1 MFFGWPAG
9 YVLFGR
15 AAPALPS
22 AIINQT
28 PTLMK
33 KLLSILLLSW
43 LTLGTGHGQA
53 ISPYLAGQNAWLPTA
68 LGTAVYNGQLD
79 YLWPVVKK
87 SKVKMVRIG
96 GNGVNSNL
104 VTNAQYIALIDSIRR
119 IGAEPMVQV
128 SEGRGR
134 FTAAQAAQVV
144 QYVNVTMG
152 RNVQYWIIGN
162 EPDLNNTAQPNPVPV
177 AGVAAYIKS
186 FASAMKAVDPSILTV
201 GPENASYGSTYM
213 PSLVGGTNDITGT
226 DANGRYYIDVI
237 SFHSYAFNGT
247 QSRSAV
253 LGAAQTLT
261 NNVTNLLGLMAAA
274 NTKNNRTGAN
284 ALRWALTE
292 FNIDYANPTANT
304 VEGVGVHS
312 FLNGQ
317 YWAEVFGVG
326 MKYEGVSM
334 QPWSIHEGSGARGTG
349 DLGYLD
355 GPTAATVKP
364 RSAYWHEM
372 LVSEN
377 LHGTNLNA
385 TDNQTTVKVLSSSDN
400 GTTAVMVLNES
411 DVTDYDFTVQL
422 DGATVPGAA
431 ALKINVPAG
440 INTAYN
446 DKIYAQSTLVL
457 LFNSQGALTRKIV
470 YSLQHAQ
477 QALPPSY
484 RNPGYNVT
492 LASFSSD
499 KTFACVAPE
508 AVNFTASVLGEATSL
523 TWDFGAGATPA
534 TGTGRGP
541 IAVTYATAGN
551 KTVSLTLVNAD
562 TTIVTTKA
570 NYLPVS
576 SCIRTPYPATVPV
589 IPGMVKAIEYDNGGE
604 NVAYHDTEV
613 ANRGAAADP
622 NVPRPTEGV
631 DTSNS
636 GEGLGEVGY
645 TASGEWLKYT
655 VNVLRT
661 GLYQLR
667 VRVSTGA
674 TSTGSVRLSVNDV
687 DRTGVVAVPATG
699 SFGTY
704 QDVVISNVY
713 LEASAN
719 TTLKFDI
726 VSGGFNFSKLTF
738 TEQPLT
744 GIVVNRMYNGSSTSD
759 GSTDAVELLVTQ
771 DHLDIRG
778 LIVKDF
784 ETNLTSDTGG
794 KIQFK
799 DNALWKDLRIGT
811 TIVLRRLASG
821 IAGYATDVDASDFT
835 VDMLMEN
842 TTYLA
847 DLSNAGQNFNL
858 TQTDMVLL
866 KTGAA
871 SGIDNPVH
879 ALVSNNGSTNALYTG
894 LTGPKLVFGTGL
906 ATGAF
911 LYPLNPAQSTADY
924 SGTAVASNTSANR
937 TWGYGSGSG
946 NMSYI
951 NTLRGL
957 AVTPPTMVVNRI
969 YNGSNDGTGNLDAVE
984 LLVVQDHLD
993 VRGMIVKDFETNG
1006 TADTGGKYQFTNTA
1020 FWSDLRSGTTIVLR
1034 QLAGPAG
1041 YAPDY
1046 DASDFTLDFL
1056 LGNTTYLTTLAS
1068 NFNITQ
1074 YDMVMIKAAGSPA
1087 AGVTGAIHTFATRL
1101 AMGGAGAATTANYT
1115 AAPNYKMAAPD
1126 LDNSG
1131 SPSKFVYPLN
1141 PTQALADYNG
1151 AGKANA
1157 SGSTVLNWGYGF
1169 GQPNIDYIQSLRN
1182 AVTGPDLVV
1191 ASGQRLSAGGSYNS
1205 ITVQRGGT
1213 LRLLGATNVASAVQV
1228 QSGSVF
1234 TSNCQVLSGAA
1245 SFELQAGAELQICDP
1260 AGIAATGATGAI
1272 QVTGTRTFDLDAAY
1286 TYNGTAT
1293 QLTGAGLPSQVRNLT
1308 VNNTL
1313 GLTLSQGVSVAQV
1326 ARLQTG
1332 NLSTGGQPFVLLS
1345 TVDGTAL
1352 IDNTG
1357 GVVTG
1362 SGTMQR
1368 AITGGVAG
1376 PAYRHFS
1383 SPVANAPFSS
1393 LNTPGF
1399 APTFNSAYNTSAAPG
1414 SVSPFPT
1421 VFGYDEGR
1429 IATVTSNYGAF
1440 DKGWFSPA
1448 SASDVMQ
1455 PTHGYTVNMPVTTAP
1470 VAFTGTFNNAAQNSG
1485 ALNRGTDADAGWQ
1498 LLGNPYPSPLDWNTV
1513 TTAQRPGLDAAMY
1526 VYQSTGHYAGT
1537 YRSYAN
1543 GVGTSPLVVAGSGY
1557 FVRVSTPGTP
1567 GAVNLTNAN
1576 RVTSFAAQPV
1586 FGRGMADSRPMLHL
1600 QLTGANLS
1608 DDAFLYLQTGA
1619 TAGVDTEFDATKLP
1633 NPAGLDLATLSGTRP
1648 LAINGLPVLGAA
1660 EVVVPLHL
1668 RVQQAGSFTFEVADL
1683 ANFGNNP
1690 VYLRDALT
1698 GTQQQ
1703 LATGTTYAF
1712 TLATAASGIG
1722 RFSLVLRPATVT
1734 ATRAELNAATVSI
1747 YPNPAHGPFTVLLP
1761 PLAGQREVRATLF
1774 NALGQAVLT
1783 RTIELNA
1790 AGATAEFPTAALAV
1804 GVYTLR
1810 LQAEGQ
1816 TLTKRVVL
1824 E

>member
-1 MFFGWPAG
+1 
-9 YVLFGR
+9 
-15 AAPALPS
+15 
-22 AIINQT
+22 
-28 PTLMK
+28 MK

-43 LTLGTGHGQA
+43 LTLGTSHAQD

-152 RNVQYWIIGN
+152 RNIRYWIIGN
-162 EPDLNNTAQPNPVPV
+162 EPDLNNTAQPNPVSV

-186 FASAMKAVDPSILTV
+186 FASAMKAVDPTILTV

-213 PSLVGGTNDITGT
+213 PSLVGGANDITGT

-247 QSRSAV
+247 QTRSAV
-253 LGAAQTLT
+253 LTAAQTLT
-261 NNVTNLLGLMAAA
+261 NNVTNLLSLMAAA

-334 QPWSIHEGSGARGTG
+334 MPWSIHEGSGARGTG

-385 TDNQTTVKVLSSSDN
+385 TDNQTTVKVLSSTDN
-400 GTTAVMVLNES
+400 GTTAVMLLNES

-422 DGATVPGAA
+422 DGATVPGTA

-440 INTAYN
+440 INNFYN

-457 LFNSQGALTRKIV
+457 LFNAQGTLTRKIV

-477 QALPPSY
+477 QTLPPTYLS
-484 RNPGYNVT
+484 PGHNVT

-499 KTFACVAPE
+499 KTFTCVAPE
-508 AVNFTASVLGEATSL
+508 AVNFTASVLGEVTSL

-541 IAVTYATAGN
+541 IAVTYATPGN
-551 KTVSLTLVNAD
+551 KTISLTLVNAD
-562 TTIVTTKA
+562 TTIVNTKA

-576 SCIRTPYPATVPV
+576 NCIRTPYPATVPV
-589 IPGMVKAIEYDNGGE
+589 IPGVVKAVEYDNGGE
-604 NVAYHDTEV
+604 NVAYHDTET

-674 TSTGSVRLSVNDV
+674 TSTGSLRLAVNDV
-687 DRTGVVAVPATG
+687 DRTGTVAVPATG

-704 QDVVISNVY
+704 QDVVINNVY
-713 LEASAN
+713 LEASPT
-719 TTLKFDI
+719 TTLRFDI

-738 TEQPLT
+738 AEQPLT

-794 KIQFK
+794 RLQFK

-811 TIVLRRLASG
+811 TIVLRRLTSG
-821 IAGYATDVDASDFT
+821 ITGYATDVDASDFT

-842 TTYLA
+842 TTYLT
-847 DLSNAGQNFNL
+847 DLSGAGQNFNL
-858 TQTDMVLL
+858 TNTDMVLL

-879 ALVSNNGSTNALYTG
+879 ALVSNNGSASALYTG
-894 LTGPKLVFGTGL
+894 LTGPKLVFNAILNTGY
-906 ATGAF
+906 F

-924 SGTAVASNTSANR
+924 NGTSAATSNTTTR
-937 TWGYGSGSG
+937 TWGYGYGTG
-946 NMSYI
+946 NSNYI
-951 NTLRGL
+951 STLRGL
-957 AVTPPTMVVNRI
+957 ALTPPTVVVNRI

-1006 TADTGGKYQFTNTA
+1006 TADNGGKYQFTNSA

-1046 DASDFTLDFL
+1046 DASDFTLDML
-1056 LGNTTYLTTLAS
+1056 LGNTTYLTNVGGGS
-1068 NFNITQ
+1068 IFNITQ

-1087 AGVTGAIHTFATRL
+1087 TGVAGAIHTFATRL
-1101 AMGGAGAATTANYT
+1101 AMAGAGGATMANFT

-1126 LDNSG
+1126 LDNGG

-1141 PTQALADYNG
+1141 PTQTLADYNG

-1157 SGSTVLNWGYGF
+1157 SGSTALNWGYGF

-1182 AVTGPDLVV
+1182 ATTGPDLVV
-1191 ASGQRLSAGGSYNS
+1191 AGGQRLSAGGSYNS
-1205 ITVQRGGT
+1205 ITVQPGGLLT
-1213 LRLLGATNVASAVQV
+1213 LLGATSVASAVQV
-1228 QSGSVF
+1228 QTGGVF
-1234 TSNCQVLSGAA
+1234 STSCKTLTGAA
-1245 SFELQAGAELQICDP
+1245 TFELQAGAELQICDP

-1272 QVTGTRTFDLDAAY
+1272 QVTGNRTFDVDASY
-1286 TYNGTAT
+1286 TYNGTAA
-1293 QLTGAGLPSQVRNLT
+1293 QLTGAGLPAQVRNLT
-1308 VNNTL
+1308 VNNSL
-1313 GLTLSQGVSVAQV
+1313 GLTLSQGVSIAQV
-1326 ARLQTG
+1326 TRLQTG
-1332 NLSTGGQPFVLLS
+1332 NLSTNGQAFVLLS
-1345 TVDGTAL
+1345 SAAGTAL

-1368 AITGGVAG
+1368 AVTSTVTG

-1383 SPVANAPFSS
+1383 SPVAGATFAS
-1393 LNTPGF
+1393 LSMPGF
-1399 APTFNSAYNTSAAPG
+1399 VPTFNPAYNTSGTPG
-1414 SVSPFPT
+1414 AVAPFPT

-1448 SASDVMQ
+1448 DATDVMQ
-1455 PTHGYTVNMPVTTAP
+1455 PTRGYTVNAPVTTAP
-1470 VAFTGTFNNAAQNSG
+1470 VAFTGTFNNAAQPSG

-1498 LLGNPYPSPLDWNTV
+1498 LLGNPYPAPLDWSTV
-1513 TTAQRPGLDAAMY
+1513 APAQRPGLDAAAY

-1586 FGRGMADSRPMLHL
+1586 FGRGVADTRPLLHL
-1600 QLTGANLS
+1600 QLTGTTLS
-1608 DDAFLYLQTGA
+1608 DDAFLYLQAGA
-1619 TAGVDTEFDATKLP
+1619 TAGVDAEFDAVKLP
-1633 NPAGLDLATLSGTRP
+1633 NPSGLDLATLASTRP
-1648 LAINGLPVLGAA
+1648 LAINGLPLLGAA

-1668 RVQQAGSFTFEVADL
+1668 RVPQAGNFTFEVADL
-1683 ANFGNNP
+1683 NNFGSTT
-1690 VYLRDALT
+1690 VLLRDAAT
-1698 GTQQQ
+1698 GTQQL
-1703 LATGTTYAF
+1703 LAAGTRYAF
-1712 TLATAASGIG
+1712 TLATAASGTG

-1734 ATRAELNAATVSI
+1734 ATRAELNSTTVSL
-1747 YPNPAHGPFTVLLP
+1747 YPNPAHSSFTVLLP
-1761 PLAGQREVRATLF
+1761 PLTGQREVRATLF

-1790 AGATAEFPTAALAV
+1790 AGATAEFQTSALAV

-1810 LQAEGQ
+1810 LQAAGQ

>member
-1 MFFGWPAG
+1 
-9 YVLFGR
+9 
-15 AAPALPS
+15 
-22 AIINQT
+22 
-28 PTLMK
+28 MK

-43 LTLGTGHGQA
+43 LTLGVGYGQA

-68 LGTAVYNGQLD
+68 LGTQVYNGLLD
-79 YLWPVVKK
+79 RLWPVVKQ
-87 SKVKMVRIG
+87 SKVRMVRIG

-144 QYVNVTMG
+144 QYVNITMG
-152 RNVQYWIIGN
+152 RNIRYWIIGN
-162 EPDLNNTAQPNPVPV
+162 EPDLNNTSQPNPVPV
-177 AGVAAYIKS
+177 AGVAAYIKA
-186 FASAMKAVDPSILTV
+186 FASAMKAVDPTILTV
-201 GPENASYGSTYM
+201 GPENASYGGSYM
-213 PSLVGGTNDITGT
+213 PSLVGGANDITGT

-247 QSRSAV
+247 QSRAAV

-274 NTKNNRTGAN
+274 NTKNNRTGTN

-355 GPTAATVKP
+355 GSTVASIKP

-385 TDNQTTVKVLSSSDN
+385 TDNQTAVKVLSSMDN

-422 DGATVPGAA
+422 DGTTVPGAA

-440 INTAYN
+440 INAAYN

-457 LFNSQGALTRKIV
+457 LFNAQGTLTRKIV

-477 QALPPSY
+477 QTLPPTY
-484 RNPGYNVT
+484 LNPDQTFT
-492 LASFSSD
+492 LANFTAD
-499 KTFACVAPE
+499 KTFTCTAPE
-508 AVNFTASVLGEATSL
+508 AVTYSATVLGEFTSIN
-523 TWDFGAGATPA
+523 WNFGAGATPA
-534 TGTGRGP
+534 TGTGKTP
-541 IAVTYATAGN
+541 PAVTYATAGTP
-551 KTVSLTLVNAD
+551 TVTMTLVNPD
-562 TTIVTTKA
+562 TTIV
-570 NYLPVS
+570 VS
-576 SCIRTPYPATVPV
+576 KSVVQVSACVRTPYSGTAAV
-589 IPGMVKAIEYDNGGE
+589 IPGIIKAVEYDNGGE
-604 NVAYHDTEV
+604 GVAYRDSDV

-622 NVPRPTEGV
+622 TVPRPTEGV
-631 DTSNS
+631 DTEN
-636 GEGLGEVGY
+636 GDAGYTNVGY
-645 TASGEWLKYT
+645 SATGEWLKYT

-661 GLYQLR
+661 GLYR
-667 VRVSTGA
+667 VTVRVSTGA
-674 TSTGSVRLSVNDV
+674 TSTGSLRLSVNDV
-687 DRTGVVAVPATG
+687 DRTGVVPVPTTG
-699 SFGTY
+699 GFNTY
-704 QDVVISNVY
+704 QDLVINNVY
-713 LEASAN
+713 LEASPSA
-719 TTLKFDI
+719 TLKFDI
-726 VSGGFNFSKLTF
+726 VSASLNFSKLTF
-738 TEQPLT
+738 VEQPLT
-744 GIVVNRMYNGSSTSD
+744 GIVVNRTYNGSSTSD

-821 IAGYATDVDASDFT
+821 ITGYATDVDASDFT
-835 VDMLMEN
+835 LDMLMEN

-879 ALVSNNGSTNALYTG
+879 ALVSNNGSTNAFYTG
-894 LTGPKLVFGTGL
+894 LTGPKLVFATGL
-906 ATGAF
+906 GTGAF
-911 LYPLNPAQSTADY
+911 LYPTNPAQSTADY
-924 SGTAVASNTSANR
+924 NGTAVASSTSATR
-937 TWGYGSGSG
+937 TWGFGFGTA
-946 NMSYI
+946 NMNYI
-951 NTLRGL
+951 STLRGL
-957 AVTPPTMVVNRI
+957 AVTPPAIVVNRI

-993 VRGMIVKDFETNG
+993 VRGMVVKDFETNG
-1006 TADTGGKYQFTNTA
+1006 TADNGGKYQFTNTA

-1041 YAPDY
+1041 YVPDY
-1046 DASDFTLDFL
+1046 DASDFTLDML
-1056 LGNTTYLTTLAS
+1056 LGTPTYLT
-1068 NFNITQ
+1068 NVGGNNIFNITQ
-1074 YDMVMIKAAGSPA
+1074 YDMVMVKAAGSPA
-1087 AGVTGAIHTFATRL
+1087 AGVTGAVHTFATRL
-1101 AMGGAGAATTANYT
+1101 ALGGSVAAGTTANYT
-1115 AAPNYKMAAPD
+1115 AAPNYKMAAPN
-1126 LDNSG
+1126 LDNGG

-1141 PTQALADYNG
+1141 PTQTLVDYNG
-1151 AGKANA
+1151 AGKADA
-1157 SGSTVLNWGYGF
+1157 SGSTALNWGYGF

-1205 ITVQRGGT
+1205 ITVQRGGLLT
-1213 LRLLGATNVASAVQV
+1213 LLGSTSVASSVQV
-1228 QSGSVF
+1228 QAGGVLA
-1234 TSNCQVLSGAA
+1234 SNCQALSGAA
-1245 SFELQAGAELQICDP
+1245 SFEVQAGAELQICDP
-1260 AGIAATGATGAI
+1260 AGISATSASGAI
-1272 QVTGTRTFDLDAAY
+1272 QVTGSRTFDADATY
-1286 TYNGTAT
+1286 TYNGTAA
-1293 QLTGAGLPSQVRNLT
+1293 QITGAGLPSQVRNLT
-1308 VNNTL
+1308 VNNAL

-1332 NLSTGGQPFVLLS
+1332 NLATASQPFVLLS
-1345 TVDGTAL
+1345 SADGTAL
-1352 IDNTG
+1352 IDNSG
-1357 GVVTG
+1357 GVVMG

-1368 AITGGVAG
+1368 AVTSSVTG

-1383 SPVANAPFSS
+1383 SPVTAAPFSS
-1393 LNTPGF
+1393 LATTGF
-1399 APTFNSAYNTSAAPG
+1399 GPTLNAAYNTSATPG
-1414 SVSPFPT
+1414 AVAPFPT

-1448 SASDVMQ
+1448 AATDLMQ
-1455 PTHGYTVNMPVTTAP
+1455 PTRGYTVNMPVTAAP
-1470 VAFTGTFNNAAQNSG
+1470 VSFTGTFNNAAQNSG

-1513 TTAQRPGLDAAMY
+1513 TPAQRPGLDAAVY
-1526 VYQSTGHYAGT
+1526 VYQSTGRYAGT

-1557 FVRVSTPGTP
+1557 FVRVSTAGTP

-1586 FGRGMADSRPMLHL
+1586 FGRGLADSRPLLHL
-1600 QLTGANLS
+1600 QLAGAGLS
-1608 DDAFLYLQTGA
+1608 DDAFLYLQAGA
-1619 TAGVDTEFDATKLP
+1619 MAGVDTEFDAAKLL
-1633 NPAGLDLATLSGTRP
+1633 NPAGLDLATLSGARP
-1648 LAINGLPVLGAA
+1648 LAINGLPLLGTA

-1668 RVQQAGSFTFEVADL
+1668 RVPQAGNFTFEVVDL
-1683 ANFGNNP
+1683 ANFGSTP

-1698 GTQQQ
+1698 GTQQL
-1703 LATGTTYAF
+1703 LATGTTYAL
-1712 TLATAASGIG
+1712 TLATATSGTG

-1734 ATRAELNAATVSI
+1734 AARAELSAATVSL
-1747 YPNPAHGPFTVLLP
+1747 YPNPAHGSFTVLLP
-1761 PLAGQREVRATLF
+1761 PLAGQREVRATLL

-1783 RTIELNA
+1783 RTIGLNA
-1790 AGATAEFPTAALAV
+1790 AGATAEFQTSALAA
-1804 GVYTLR
+1804 GMYTLR

>member
-1 MFFGWPAG
+1 
-9 YVLFGR
+9 
-15 AAPALPS
+15 
-22 AIINQT
+22 
-28 PTLMK
+28 MK

-43 LTLGTGHGQA
+43 LALSTGHGQA

-68 LGTAVYNGQLD
+68 LGTQVYNGLLD
-79 YLWPVVKK
+79 RLWPVVKQ
-87 SKVKMVRIG
+87 SKVRMVRIG

-119 IGAEPMVQV
+119 IGAEPMVTV

-144 QYVNVTMG
+144 QYVNITMG
-152 RNVQYWIIGN
+152 RNIRYWIIGN
-162 EPDLNNTAQPNPVPV
+162 EPDLNNTSQPNPVPV

-186 FASAMKAVDPSILTV
+186 FASAMKAVDPTILTV
-201 GPENASYGSTYM
+201 GPENASYGGSYM
-213 PSLVGGTNDITGT
+213 PSLVGGANDITGT

-247 QSRSAV
+247 QTRAAV

-261 NNVTNLLGLMAAA
+261 NNVNNLLGLMAAA

-355 GPTAATVKP
+355 GSTVAAIKP

-372 LVSEN
+372 LMSEN

-385 TDNQTTVKVLSSSDN
+385 TDNQATVKVLSSTDN

-422 DGATVPGAA
+422 DGATVPGTA

-440 INTAYN
+440 INAAYN

-477 QALPPSY
+477 QTLPPTYLS
-484 RNPGYNVT
+484 PGHNVT

-499 KTFACVAPE
+499 KTFTCVAPE

-551 KTVSLTLVNAD
+551 KTIALTLVNAD
-562 TTIVTTKA
+562 TTIVNTKV

-576 SCIRTPYPATVPV
+576 SCIRTPYPTTVPV
-589 IPGMVKAIEYDNGGE
+589 IPGVVKAIEYDNGGE
-604 NVAYHDTEV
+604 NVAYHDTET

-636 GEGLGEVGY
+636 GEGIGEVGY

-674 TSTGSVRLSVNDV
+674 TSTGSLRLSVNDV

-713 LEASAN
+713 LEAAAT

-738 TEQPLT
+738 AEQPLT

-811 TIVLRRLASG
+811 TIVLRRLTSG
-821 IAGYATDVDASDFT
+821 ITGYATDVDASDFT

-847 DLSNAGQNFNL
+847 DLSNSGQNFNL
-858 TQTDMVLL
+858 TNTDMVLL

-894 LTGPKLVFGTGL
+894 LTGPKLVFNAVL
-906 ATGAF
+906 NTGAF
-911 LYPLNPAQSTADY
+911 LYPTNPAQSTADY
-924 SGTAVASNTSANR
+924 NGTAVASSTSTTRN
-937 TWGYGSGSG
+937 WGYGFGTG
-946 NMSYI
+946 NTSYI

-957 AVTPPTMVVNRI
+957 AVTPPSIVVNRI

-1006 TADTGGKYQFTNTA
+1006 TADNGGKYQFTNNA

-1041 YAPDY
+1041 YVPDY
-1046 DASDFTLDFL
+1046 DASDFTLDML
-1056 LGNTTYLTTLAS
+1056 LGNTAYLTNVGGTS
-1068 NFNITQ
+1068 IFNITQ
-1074 YDMVMIKAAGSPA
+1074 YDMVMVKAAGSPA

-1101 AMGGAGAATTANYT
+1101 ALGGSVAAGTSANYT
-1115 AAPNYKMAAPD
+1115 ATPNYKMAAPN
-1126 LDNSG
+1126 LDNGG

-1141 PTQALADYNG
+1141 PTQTLADYTG
-1151 AGKANA
+1151 TGKADA
-1157 SGSTVLNWGYGF
+1157 SGSTALNWGYGF

-1191 ASGQRLSAGGSYNS
+1191 ASGQRLTAGGSYNS
-1205 ITVQRGGT
+1205 ITVQPGGLLT
-1213 LRLLGATNVASAVQV
+1213 LLGATSVSSAVQV
-1228 QSGSVF
+1228 QAGGVF
-1234 TSNCQVLSGAA
+1234 VSNCQALGGAA
-1245 SFELQAGAELQICDP
+1245 SFQLQAGAELQICDP
-1260 AGIAATGATGAI
+1260 AGIAASGTTGAI
-1272 QVTGTRTFDLDAAY
+1272 QVTGSRTFDADATY
-1286 TYNGTAT
+1286 TYNGTAA
-1293 QLTGAGLPSQVRNLT
+1293 QLTGAGLPAQVRNLT

-1313 GLTLSQGVSVAQV
+1313 GLTLSQGVSVAQM
-1326 ARLQTG
+1326 ARLQSG
-1332 NLSTGGQPFVLLS
+1332 NLNTSGQSFVLLS
-1345 TVDGTAL
+1345 TADGTAL

-1368 AITGGVAG
+1368 AITGGATG
-1376 PAYRHFS
+1376 LGYRHFS
-1383 SPVANAPFSS
+1383 SPVAGATFGS
-1393 LNTPGF
+1393 LATTGF
-1399 APTFNSAYNTSAAPG
+1399 APTFNSAYNTSATPG
-1414 SVSPFPT
+1414 AVSPFPT
-1421 VFGYDEGR
+1421 VFGYDESR

-1448 SASDVMQ
+1448 AATDVMQ
-1455 PTHGYTVNMPVTTAP
+1455 PTRGYTVNMPVTTAP

-1513 TTAQRPGLDAAMY
+1513 TAAQRPGLDAAMY
-1526 VYQSTGHYAGT
+1526 VYQSTGRYAGT

-1600 QLTGANLS
+1600 QLAGAGLS
-1608 DDAFLYLQTGA
+1608 DDTFLYLQAGA

-1648 LAINGLPVLGAA
+1648 LAINGLPLLGTT

-1668 RVQQAGSFTFEVADL
+1668 RVPQAGSFTFEVADL
-1683 ANFGNNP
+1683 VNFGSNP

-1698 GTQQQ
+1698 GTQQL
-1703 LATGTTYAF
+1703 LATGTAYTLA
-1712 TLATAASGIG
+1712 LATAASGTG

-1734 ATRAELNAATVSI
+1734 AARAELNAATVSL
-1747 YPNPAHGPFTVLLP
+1747 YPNPAHGSFTVLLP
-1761 PLAGQREVRATLF
+1761 PLAGPREVRATLF

-1783 RTIELNA
+1783 RTIGLNA
-1790 AGATAEFPTAALAV
+1790 AGATAEFQTAALAV

-1810 LQAEGQ
+1810 LQAAGQ
-1816 TLTKRVVL
+1816 VLTKRVVL

>member
-1 MFFGWPAG
+1 
-9 YVLFGR
+9 
-15 AAPALPS
+15 
-22 AIINQT
+22 
-28 PTLMK
+28 MK

-68 LGTAVYNGQLD
+68 LGSAVYNGQLD

-87 SKVKMVRIG
+87 SKVRMVRIG

-134 FTAAQAAQVV
+134 FTATQAAQVV
-144 QYVNVTMG
+144 QYVNVTRG
-152 RNVQYWIIGN
+152 RNIRYWIIGN

-177 AGVAAYIKS
+177 AGVAAYIKA
-186 FASAMKAVDPSILTV
+186 FASAMKAVDPSILIV
-201 GPENASYGSTYM
+201 GPENASYGSGYF
-213 PSLVGGTNDITGT
+213 PSLVGGANDITGT

-247 QSRSAV
+247 QTRAAV
-253 LGAAQTLT
+253 LTAAQTLT

-274 NTKNNRTGAN
+274 NTKNSRTGAN

-355 GPTAATVKP
+355 GPNAATVKP

-385 TDNQTTVKVLSSSDN
+385 TDNQTTVKVLSSTDN

-440 INTAYN
+440 INAAYN

-457 LFNSQGALTRKIV
+457 LFNAQGALTRKIV

-477 QALPPSY
+477 QALPPTY

-492 LASFSSD
+492 LASFSAD
-499 KTFACVAPE
+499 KTFTCVAPE

-562 TTIVTTKA
+562 TTIVNTKV

-576 SCIRTPYPATVPV
+576 TCIRTPYPTTTPV
-589 IPGMVKAIEYDNGGE
+589 IPGVVKAIEYDNGGE

-613 ANRGAAADP
+613 ANRGTVADP

-645 TASGEWLKYT
+645 TAAGEWLKYT

-674 TSTGSVRLSVNDV
+674 TSTGSVRLLVNDV
-687 DRTGVVAVPATG
+687 DRTGTVAVPATG

-704 QDVVISNVY
+704 QDVVINNVY

-719 TTLKFDI
+719 ATLRFEI

-744 GIVVNRMYNGSSTSD
+744 GIVVNRAYNGSATSD

-799 DNALWKDLRIGT
+799 DNALWKDLRVGT

-821 IAGYATDVDASDFT
+821 ITGYATDTDASDFT

-847 DLSNAGQNFNL
+847 DLSGTTQNFNL
-858 TQTDMVLL
+858 TNTDMVLL

-879 ALVSNNGSTNALYTG
+879 ALVSNNGSANALYTA
-894 LTGPKLVFGTGL
+894 LTGPKLVFNAALG
-906 ATGAF
+906 TGAF
-911 LYPLNPAQSTADY
+911 LYPTNPAQSTADY
-924 SGTAVASNTSANR
+924 NGTAAASSTSAARN
-937 TWGYGSGSG
+937 WGYGFGSG
-946 NMSYI
+946 NIAYI
-951 NTLRGL
+951 QLLRNQ
-957 AVTPPTMVVNRI
+957 AFTPPTIVVNRV
-969 YNGSNDGTGNLDAVE
+969 YNSTNDANGNQDAVE
-984 LLVVQDHLD
+984 LLVIQDHLD
-993 VRGMIVKDFETNG
+993 LRNLVVKDFEASNTTDN
-1006 TADTGGKYQFTNTA
+1006 GGKYRFNNTA
-1020 FWSDLRSGTTIVLR
+1020 FWSDVRSGTTIVLR
-1034 QLAGPAG
+1034 RLFGPTG
-1041 YAPDY
+1041 YVQDT
-1046 DASDFTLDFL
+1046 DASDFTLDL
-1056 LGNTTYLTTLAS
+1056 VMDNATYLTNLATTLS
-1068 NFNITQ
+1068 FNITQ
-1074 YDMVMIKAAGSPA
+1074 YDMVMVKTGTA
-1087 AGVTGAIHTFATRL
+1087 AGVAGSIHAYATKGGGNLGVPSSLYLSVASAKMTSPDGTDAGGGTFH
-1101 AMGGAGAATTANYT
+1101 
-1115 AAPNYKMAAPD
+1115 
-1126 LDNSG
+1126 
-1131 SPSKFVYPLN
+1131 YPLN
-1141 PTQALADYNG
+1141 PAQDATDYNG
-1151 AGKANA
+1151 AKGALSKSPAY
-1157 SGSTVLNWGYGF
+1157 NWGYGF

-1191 ASGQRLSAGGSYNS
+1191 PDGLRLTAGGPYNS
-1205 ITVQRGGT
+1205 ITVQAGGT
-1213 LRLLGATNVASAVQV
+1213 LTLLGATSVASEVVVQT
-1228 QSGSVF
+1228 GG
-1234 TSNCQVLSGAA
+1234 VLSTNCKALTGAA
-1245 SFELQAGAELQICDP
+1245 TFELQAGAELQICEP
-1260 AGIAATGATGAI
+1260 AGLAATAATGAV
-1272 QVTGTRTFDLDAAY
+1272 QVSGTRTFDPDASY
-1286 TYNGTAT
+1286 TYNGTAA
-1293 QLTGAGLPSQVRNLT
+1293 QVTGAGLPAQVRNLT
-1308 VNNTL
+1308 VSNAL
-1313 GLTLSQGVSVAQV
+1313 GLSLSQGVSIAQV

-1332 NLSTGGQPFVLLS
+1332 NLSTNGQSFTLLS
-1345 TVDGTAL
+1345 SAAGTAL

-1362 SGTMQR
+1362 AGTMQR
-1368 AITGGVAG
+1368 AITGGATG
-1376 PAYRHFS
+1376 LGYRHFS
-1383 SPVANAPFSS
+1383 SPVAGATFAS
-1393 LNTPGF
+1393 LATTGF
-1399 APTFNSAYNTSAAPG
+1399 TPTFNPAYNTSATPG
-1414 SVSPFPT
+1414 AVAPFPT

-1429 IATVTSNYGAF
+1429 IATVTSSYGAF

-1448 SASDVMQ
+1448 DATDVMQ
-1455 PTHGYTVNMPVTTAP
+1455 PTRGYTVNAPVTAAP
-1470 VAFTGTFNNAAQNSG
+1470 VAFTGSFNNAAQPSG
-1485 ALNRGTDADAGWQ
+1485 TLSRGTDADAGWQ
-1498 LLGNPYPSPLDWNTV
+1498 LLGNPYPSPLDWSTV
-1513 TTAQRPGLDAAMY
+1513 TAAQRPGLDAAVY
-1526 VYQSTGHYAGT
+1526 VYQSTGRYAGT

-1567 GAVNLTNAN
+1567 AAVNLTNAN
-1576 RVTSFAAQPV
+1576 RVTTFAAQPV
-1586 FGRGMADSRPMLHL
+1586 FGRGVADSRPLLHL
-1600 QLTGANLS
+1600 QLIGTTLS
-1608 DDAFLYLQTGA
+1608 DDAFLYLQAGA

-1648 LAINGLPVLGAA
+1648 LAINGLPLLGGT

-1668 RVQQAGSFTFEVADL
+1668 RVPQAGSYRFEVADL
-1683 ANFGNNP
+1683 ANFGSSP

-1703 LATGTTYAF
+1703 LAAGSTYAF
-1712 TLATAASGIG
+1712 ALATATGGTG

-1734 ATRAELNAATVSI
+1734 ATQAELSAATVSL
-1747 YPNPAHGPFTVLLP
+1747 YPNPAHGRFTVLLP

-1783 RTIELNA
+1783 RTIGLNA
-1790 AGATAEFPTAALAV
+1790 AGATAEFATPALAV

-1810 LQAEGQ
+1810 LQAAGQ
-1816 TLTKRVVL
+1816 VLTQRVVL

>member
-1 MFFGWPAG
+1 
-9 YVLFGR
+9 
-15 AAPALPS
+15 
-22 AIINQT
+22 
-28 PTLMK
+28 MK
-33 KLLSILLLSW
+33 KLLSLLLLGW
-43 LTLGTGHGQA
+43 LAISVSHGQT
-53 ISPYLAGQNAWLPTA
+53 ISPYLTGQNAWLPTA
-68 LGTAVYNGQLD
+68 LGTSVYNGSLD
-79 YLWPVVKK
+79 ILWPLVRK
-87 SKVKMVRIG
+87 SKVRMVRIG

-144 QYVNVTMG
+144 QYVNITMG
-152 RNVQYWIIGN
+152 RNIRYWIIGN
-162 EPDLNNTAQPNPVPV
+162 EPDLNNTAQPNPVSV

-186 FASAMKAVDPSILTV
+186 FASAMKAVDPTILTV

-247 QSRSAV
+247 QTRSAV

-261 NNVTNLLGLMAAA
+261 NNVTNLLGLMANA
-274 NTKNNRTGAN
+274 NALHNRTGAN

-326 MKYEGVSM
+326 MKYAGVSM

-355 GPTAATVKP
+355 GPGASAKP
-364 RSAYWHEM
+364 RSSYWHEM

-377 LHGTNLNA
+377 LHGTYLDA
-385 TDNQTTVKVLSSSDN
+385 TDNQTLVKVLSSTDN

-411 DVTDYDFTVQL
+411 DVTDYNFTVQL
-422 DGATVPGAA
+422 DGTTVPGTA

-440 INTAYN
+440 INAAYN

-457 LFNSQGALTRKIV
+457 LFDSQGALTRKIV

-484 RNPGYNVT
+484 RNPGFNVA
-492 LASFSSD
+492 LASFLSD
-499 KTFACVAPE
+499 KTFTCVAPE
-508 AVNFTASVLGEATSL
+508 AVTFTASVLGEATSL

-541 IAVTYATAGN
+541 ISVTYATAGN
-551 KTVSLTLVNAD
+551 KTISLTLVNAD
-562 TTIVTTKA
+562 TTIVATKA

-576 SCIRTPYPATVPV
+576 SCIRTPYPSTVPV
-589 IPGMVKAIEYDNGGE
+589 IPGLVKAVEYDNGGE
-604 NVAYHDTEV
+604 NVAYHDTET

-636 GEGLGEVGY
+636 GEGIGEVGY

-674 TSTGSVRLSVNDV
+674 TSTGSLRLSVNDV

-704 QDVVISNVY
+704 QDLIINNVY
-713 LEASAN
+713 LDASPNA
-719 TTLKFDI
+719 TLKLDI

-738 TEQPLT
+738 TEQPMT
-744 GIVVNRMYNGSSTSD
+744 GIVVNRIYNGSSTSD
-759 GSTDAVELLVTQ
+759 GSTDAAELLVTQ

-821 IAGYATDVDASDFT
+821 ITGYATDTDASDFT
-835 VDMLMEN
+835 LDMLMEN

-847 DLSNAGQNFNL
+847 DLSGTNQNFNL
-858 TQTDMVLL
+858 TNTDMVLL
-866 KTGAA
+866 KTGSP

-879 ALVSNNGSTNALYTG
+879 ALVSNNGSTSALYTG
-894 LTGPKLVFGTGL
+894 LTGSKLVFNAVL
-906 ATGAF
+906 NTGAF

-924 SGTAVASNTSANR
+924 NGTSVASSTSTAR
-937 TWGYGSGSG
+937 TWGYGFGTG
-946 NMSYI
+946 NTSYI
-951 NTLRGL
+951 QLLRNQ
-957 AVTPPTMVVNRI
+957 AFAPPSIVVNRV
-969 YNGSNDGTGNLDAVE
+969 YNGSNDANGNTDAVE
-984 LLVVQDHLD
+984 LLVIQDHLD
-993 VRGMIVKDFETNG
+993 VRNLVVKDFETNN
-1006 TADTGGKYQFTNTA
+1006 TADNGGKYRFNNTA

-1034 QLAGPAG
+1034 RLVGPTG
-1041 YAPDY
+1041 YVQDT
-1046 DASDFTLDFL
+1046 DASDFTLDML
-1056 LGNTTYLTTLAS
+1056 MENTTYLTNLAPTLS
-1068 NFNITQ
+1068 YNITQ
-1074 YDMVMIKAAGSPA
+1074 YDMVMIKTGTA
-1087 AGVTGAIHTFATRL
+1087 AGVAGSIHAYATKGGGSGGVPSSIYLSVASAKMTSPDGTDAGGGTFH
-1101 AMGGAGAATTANYT
+1101 
-1115 AAPNYKMAAPD
+1115 
-1126 LDNSG
+1126 
-1131 SPSKFVYPLN
+1131 YPLN
-1141 PTQALADYNG
+1141 PAQDVTDYNG
-1151 AGKANA
+1151 AKGALSK
-1157 SGSTVLNWGYGF
+1157 STAFNWGYGF

-1182 AVTGPDLVV
+1182 AVMGPDLVV
-1191 ASGQRLSAGGSYNS
+1191 PGGQSLTAGGTYNS
-1205 ITVQRGGT
+1205 ITVQDGGT
-1213 LRLLGATNVASAVQV
+1213 LTLLGTTTVTSAVVV
-1228 QSGSVF
+1228 QTGGVF
-1234 TSNCQVLSGAA
+1234 STSCQTLSGAA
-1245 SFELQAGAELQICDP
+1245 SFELQAGAELRICAP
-1260 AGIAATGATGAI
+1260 AGIAGSGATGAI
-1272 QVTGTRTFDLDAAY
+1272 QVSGTRTFDADASY
-1286 TYNGTAT
+1286 TYNGTAA
-1293 QLTGAGLPSQVRNLT
+1293 QVTGPGLPAQVRNLT
-1308 VNNTL
+1308 VNNAL
-1313 GLTLSQGVSVAQV
+1313 GLSLSQAVSVAQV

-1332 NLSTGGQPFVLLS
+1332 NLATAGQPFVLLS
-1345 TVDGTAL
+1345 SATGTAL
-1352 IDNTG
+1352 IDNSG
-1357 GVVTG
+1357 GAVVG

-1368 AITGGVAG
+1368 AVTSSVTG

-1383 SPVANAPFSS
+1383 SPVGSAPFSS
-1393 LNTPGF
+1393 LATAAF
-1399 APTFNSAYNTSAAPG
+1399 TPTFNTGYNNSTTPG

-1421 VFGYDEGR
+1421 VFGYDESR
-1429 IATVTSNYGAF
+1429 LATVTSNYSAF

-1448 SASDVMQ
+1448 AATDLMT
-1455 PTHGYTVNMPVTTAP
+1455 PNRGYTVNAP
-1470 VAFTGTFNNAAQNSG
+1470 AATVSFTGTFNNAAQASG
-1485 ALNRGTDADAGWQ
+1485 ALDRGTDADAGWQ
-1498 LLGNPYPSPLDWNTV
+1498 LLGNPYPSPLDWSTV
-1513 TTAQRPGLDAAMY
+1513 TAAQRPGMDAALY
-1526 VYQSTGHYAGT
+1526 VYQSTGQYAGT
-1537 YRSYAN
+1537 YRTYNN
-1543 GVGTSPLVVAGSGY
+1543 GVGASPLIVAGSGY
-1557 FVRVSTPGTP
+1557 FARVTDAGTP

-1576 RVTSFAAQPV
+1576 RVTTFGPQPV
-1586 FGRGMADSRPMLHL
+1586 FGRGVNDVRPQLHL
-1600 QLTGANLS
+1600 TLSGANLS
-1608 DDAFLYLQTGA
+1608 DDTYLYLETGA
-1619 TAGVDTEFDATKLP
+1619 TAGIDAAFDATKLP
-1633 NPAGLDLATLSGTRP
+1633 NPTGLDVATLSGSTP
-1648 LAINGLPVLGAA
+1648 LAINGLPLLGAS
-1660 EVVVPLHL
+1660 ETVVPLTLHAP
-1668 RVQQAGSFTFEVADL
+1668 QAGSFAFEVADL
-1683 ANFGNNP
+1683 ANFGP
-1690 VYLRDALT
+1690 ATVYLRDAAT
-1698 GTQQQ
+1698 GTQQ
-1703 LATGTTYAF
+1703 LLVAGTRYPF
-1712 TLATAASGIG
+1712 TLATVTAGTG
-1722 RFSLVLRPATVT
+1722 RFSIVLRPANVT
-1734 ATRAELNAATVSI
+1734 ATKVELNAAAVSI
-1747 YPNPAHGPFTVLLP
+1747 YPNPARGRFTVLLP
-1761 PLAGQREVRATLF
+1761 PLAGQHEVRATLF

-1783 RTIELNA
+1783 RTIALNA
-1790 AGATAEFPTAALAV
+1790 AGATTEFQTSALAA

-1810 LQAEGQ
+1810 VQAEGQ

>member
-1 MFFGWPAG
+1 
-9 YVLFGR
+9 
-15 AAPALPS
+15 
-22 AIINQT
+22 
-28 PTLMK
+28 MK

-87 SKVKMVRIG
+87 SKVRMVRVG

-152 RNVQYWIIGN
+152 RNIRYWIIGN

-177 AGVAAYIKS
+177 AGVAAYIKA
-186 FASAMKAVDPSILTV
+186 FASAMKAVDPTILTV
-201 GPENASYGSTYM
+201 GPENASYGGSYM
-213 PSLVGGTNDITGT
+213 PSLVGGANDITGT

-247 QSRSAV
+247 QTRAAV
-253 LGAAQTLT
+253 LTAAQTLT
-261 NNVTNLLGLMAAA
+261 NNVTNLLGLMANA
-274 NTKNNRTGAN
+274 NALHNRTGAS

-385 TDNQTTVKVLSSSDN
+385 TDNQTTVKVLSSTDN

-411 DVTDYDFTVQL
+411 DVTDYDFTMQL
-422 DGATVPGAA
+422 DGNTVPGAA

-440 INTAYN
+440 INAAYN

-457 LFNSQGALTRKIV
+457 LFNAQGALTRKIV

-477 QALPPSY
+477 QTLPPTYLS
-484 RNPGYNVT
+484 PGHNVT
-492 LASFSSD
+492 LASFSAD
-499 KTFACVAPE
+499 KTFTCVAPE

-551 KTVSLTLVNAD
+551 KTISLTLVNAD
-562 TTIVTTKA
+562 TTIVNTKV

-576 SCIRTPYPATVPV
+576 SCIRTPYPTTTPV
-589 IPGMVKAIEYDNGGE
+589 IPGVVKAIEYDNGGE

-613 ANRGAAADP
+613 ANRGTVADP
-622 NVPRPTEGV
+622 NAPRPTEGV

-636 GEGLGEVGY
+636 GEGIGEVGY
-645 TASGEWLKYT
+645 TAAGEWLKYT

-661 GLYQLR
+661 GLYQFR

-674 TSTGSVRLSVNDV
+674 TSTGSLRLLVNDV
-687 DRTGVVAVPATG
+687 DRTGTVAVPATG

-704 QDVVISNVY
+704 QDVVINNVY
-713 LEASAN
+713 LEASAT
-719 TTLKFDI
+719 TTLRFDI

-738 TEQPLT
+738 AEQPLT
-744 GIVVNRMYNGSSTSD
+744 GIVVNRAYNGSSTAD

-778 LIVKDF
+778 LVVKDF

-794 KIQFK
+794 KLQFK
-799 DNALWKDLRIGT
+799 DNALWKDLRVGT

-821 IAGYATDVDASDFT
+821 ITGYATDTDASDFT

-847 DLSNAGQNFNL
+847 DLSGTGQNFNL
-858 TQTDMVLL
+858 TNTDMVLL

-894 LTGPKLVFGTGL
+894 LTGPKLVFNTALG
-906 ATGAF
+906 TGAF
-911 LYPLNPAQSTADY
+911 LYPTNPAQSTADY
-924 SGTAVASNTSANR
+924 NGTAVASSTSTARN
-937 TWGYGSGSG
+937 WGFGFGSG
-946 NMSYI
+946 NIAYI
-951 NTLRGL
+951 QLLRNQ
-957 AVTPPTMVVNRI
+957 AFAPPTIVVNRV
-969 YNGSNDGTGNLDAVE
+969 YNSTNDANGNQDAVE
-984 LLVVQDHLD
+984 LLVIQDHLD
-993 VRGMIVKDFETNG
+993 LRNLVVKDFESSNTTDN
-1006 TADTGGKYQFTNTA
+1006 GGKYRFNNTT
-1020 FWSDLRSGTTIVLR
+1020 FWSDVRSGTTIVLR
-1034 QLAGPAG
+1034 RLFGPTG
-1041 YAPDY
+1041 YVQDT
-1046 DASDFTLDFL
+1046 DASDFTLDL
-1056 LGNTTYLTTLAS
+1056 VMDNATYLTNLAPTLS
-1068 NFNITQ
+1068 YNITQ
-1074 YDMVMIKAAGSPA
+1074 YDMVMVKTGTA
-1087 AGVTGAIHTFATRL
+1087 AGVAGSIHAYATKGGGNAGVPSALYLSVASAKLTSPDGTDAGGGTFH
-1101 AMGGAGAATTANYT
+1101 
-1115 AAPNYKMAAPD
+1115 
-1126 LDNSG
+1126 
-1131 SPSKFVYPLN
+1131 YPLN
-1141 PTQALADYNG
+1141 PTQDATDYNG
-1151 AGKANA
+1151 AKGALSK
-1157 SGSTVLNWGYGF
+1157 STAFNWGYGF

-1191 ASGQRLSAGGSYNS
+1191 PDGLRLTAGGTYNS
-1205 ITVQRGGT
+1205 ITVQAGGALT
-1213 LRLLGATNVASAVQV
+1213 LVGATSVASEVVVQT
-1228 QSGSVF
+1228 GG
-1234 TSNCQVLSGAA
+1234 VLSTNCKALTGAA
-1245 SFELQAGAELQICDP
+1245 TFELQAGAELQICEP
-1260 AGIAATGATGAI
+1260 AGLAATAATGAV
-1272 QVTGTRTFDLDAAY
+1272 QVSGLRTFDADASY
-1286 TYNGTAT
+1286 TYNGTAAQT
-1293 QLTGAGLPSQVRNLT
+1293 TGAGLPAQVRNLT
-1308 VNNTL
+1308 VNNAL
-1313 GLTLSQGVSVAQV
+1313 GLTLSQPVSIAQV
-1326 ARLQTG
+1326 ARLQAG
-1332 NLSTGGQPFVLLS
+1332 NLSTNGQSFTLLS
-1345 TVDGTAL
+1345 SAAGTAL

-1357 GVVTG
+1357 GVVMG

-1368 AITGGVAG
+1368 AITGGVTG

-1383 SPVANAPFSS
+1383 SPVAGATFAS
-1393 LNTPGF
+1393 LSTPGF
-1399 APTFNSAYNTSAAPG
+1399 VPTFNPAYNTSATPG
-1414 SVSPFPT
+1414 AVAPFPT

-1429 IATVTSNYGAF
+1429 IATVTSNYSAF

-1448 SASDVMQ
+1448 DATDVMQ
-1455 PTHGYTVNMPVTTAP
+1455 PTRGYTVNAPATAAP
-1470 VAFTGTFNNAAQNSG
+1470 VAFTGTFNNAAQPSG
-1485 ALNRGTDADAGWQ
+1485 TLSRGTDADAGWH
-1498 LLGNPYPSPLDWNTV
+1498 LLGNPYPSPLDWSTV
-1513 TTAQRPGLDAAMY
+1513 TAAQRPGLDAAAY

-1543 GVGTSPLVVAGSGY
+1543 GIGTTPLVVAGSGY

-1567 GAVNLTNAN
+1567 AAVNLTNAN
-1576 RVTSFAAQPV
+1576 RVTTFAPQPV
-1586 FGRGMADSRPMLHL
+1586 FGRGLADTRPLLHL
-1600 QLTGANLS
+1600 QLTGPTLT
-1608 DDAFLYLQTGA
+1608 DDAFLYLQAGA
-1619 TAGVDTEFDATKLP
+1619 TAGVDAEFDAVKLP
-1633 NPAGLDLATLSGTRP
+1633 NPTGLDLATLAAARP
-1648 LAINGLPVLGAA
+1648 LAINGLPLPGTT

-1668 RVQQAGSFTFEVADL
+1668 RVPQAGTFAFEVADL
-1683 ANFGNNP
+1683 NNFGP
-1690 VYLRDALT
+1690 ATVYLRDALM
-1698 GTQQQ
+1698 GTQQL
-1703 LATGTTYAF
+1703 LAAGTTYAF
-1712 TLATAASGIG
+1712 TLATATAGTG

-1734 ATRAELNAATVSI
+1734 ATRAELDAASVSI
-1747 YPNPAHGPFTVLLP
+1747 YPNPAHGRFTVLLP

-1783 RTIELNA
+1783 RIIELNA
-1790 AGATAEFPTAALAV
+1790 AGATADFATPELAA

-1810 LQAEGQ
+1810 LQAAGQ
-1816 TLTKRVVL
+1816 VLTRRVVL